1 MKKTWDTCQAPLYM
15 GFFRQ
20 EYWSELPFPPPV
32 DLADPGIELMSPV
45 IPAWQVDFSA
55 TEPSGKAPT
64 PYLV

>member
-1 MKKTWDTCQAPLYM
+1 M